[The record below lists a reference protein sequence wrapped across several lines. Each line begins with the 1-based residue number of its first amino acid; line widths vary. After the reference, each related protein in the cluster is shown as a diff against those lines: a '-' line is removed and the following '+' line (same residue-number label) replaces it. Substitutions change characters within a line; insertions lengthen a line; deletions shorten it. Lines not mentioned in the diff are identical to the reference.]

1 MKKFLL
7 FPLLAIAVTACV
19 PLQQYTDVKEENRQ
33 LQEEAN
39 LLNKENDALKVE
51 TKELS
56 SDLKRYQ
63 QKAELLT
70 QDTTRLGRQ
79 LQRMKHRY
87 DELNSNYA
95 DALKGL
101 KSNSNKDADN
111 KKLLTFL
118 QQLQNDLQ
126 TREDAL
132 MNAEKVLNDK
142 QRSLKQA
149 EAELKLT
156 REKMLAQN
164 KRLSELE
171 QILQEKEVAMQKLRK
186 SINKALVGF
195 SGDELQVHMK
205 NGKVYVSLE
214 EKLLFQSGSYQVNEQ
229 GINALRKISGVLE
242 QNKDIEIVVEGHTD
256 HVPYNGRGELKDN
269 WDLSVK
275 RATSVV
281 RIMLDNSSINAN
293 RITAA
298 GRSEFIPVMQGTHA
312 IALQKNRRT
321 EIILTP
327 KLNEVISLL
336 ESN

>member
-1 MKKFLL
+1 MMT
-7 FPLLAIAVTACV
+7 AACV
-19 PLQQYTDVKEENRQ
+19 PLQQFSEIKDENTQ

-39 LLNKENDALKVE
+39 ILNKENDALKVE
-51 TKELS
+51 NKELS
-56 SDLKRYQ
+56 SDLERY
-63 QKAELLT
+63 KKKVELLAK
-70 QDTTRLGRQ
+70 DTARLSRQ
-79 LQRMKHRY
+79 FQMMQYRY
-87 DELNSNYA
+87 DDLNTNYA
-95 DALKGL
+95 HALKGL
-101 KSNSNKDADN
+101 KSSSSKDVDN
-111 KKLLTFL
+111 KKLLSFL
-118 QQLQNDLQ
+118 QQLQEDLQ
-126 TREDAL
+126 MREDAL
-132 MNAEKVLNDK
+132 MDAEKRLNEK
-142 QRSLKQA
+142 QRILEKA
-149 EAELKLT
+149 TAELSLT
-156 REKMLAQN
+156 RENMLAQN

-171 QILQEKEVAMQKLRK
+171 QILNEKEAAMQKLRK

-229 GINALRKISGVLE
+229 GINALRKIANVLE

-256 HVPYNGRGELKDN
+256 NVPYNGRGELKDN

-281 RIMLDNSSINAN
+281 RIMLNNSNIEPE

-298 GRSEFIPVMQGTHA
+298 GRSEHIPVLKGDSS

-327 KLNEVISLL
+327 KLDEVISIL
-336 ESN
+336 EGN